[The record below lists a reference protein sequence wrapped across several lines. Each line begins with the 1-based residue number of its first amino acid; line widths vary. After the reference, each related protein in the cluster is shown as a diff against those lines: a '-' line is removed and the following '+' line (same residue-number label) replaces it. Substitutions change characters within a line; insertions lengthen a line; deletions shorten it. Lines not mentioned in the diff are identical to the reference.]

1 MVSDVFSMSDLC
13 GNMILRLPW
22 DFQDIERDIGGDCPG
37 QVGGCAGVHP
47 HVIRLDIYDDIGV
60 GVWVNMDPA
69 LPGGWKVTPT
79 VFLPGD
85 VRLWN
90 S

>member
-1 MVSDVFSMSDLC
+1 MVAYVFSMSDLC

-47 HVIRLDIYDDIGV
+47 HVIRLD
-60 GVWVNMDPA
+60 NMDPV